1 MATNSNIG
9 GFLDM
14 IIWISLVNLGEIWTY
29 LLYIYCNLM
38 TYKWNI
44 LKYVVK
50 IVKSIKS
57 FVFIRTILWNEIL
70 PTLTLLVTYKPNTLP
85 WLWCHY
91 KVVDRDR
98 RNIVNSSTR
107 IKIIR

>member
-1 MATNSNIG
+1 MATISYIG
-9 GFLDM
+9 GFLFT
-14 IIWISLVNLGEIWTY
+14 IIGIKLVNLGEIWTY

-57 FVFIRTILWNEIL
+57 FVFIRTTYPKKWDSTYINIISYFQTKHI
-70 PTLTLLVTYKPNTLP
+70 PLVLAPL
-85 WLWCHY
+85 HSG
-91 KVVDRDR
+91 R
-98 RNIVNSSTR
+98 
-107 IKIIR
+107 